1 MQLRNLFFDLGVL
14 PSKNFSL
21 PSIGVGN
28 LSMGGTGKSVVV
40 TYLIELFE
48 KSKSV
53 ATLSR
58 GYGRNTKGLRIASS
72 IDSAVTLGDEP
83 FQFFLRYPNLQVIVS
98 ENRMMGMK
106 AMQKLNPIPEMVVM
120 DDVMQHRWV
129 KPKLMIVTTDY
140 KKPYFNDFILP
151 VGELRE
157 LSSGINRA
165 DMILVTRT
173 PKDLSISQKESYLKN
188 IKTEVPVFFT
198 GIKYAKGLYQE
209 NQIKPKAML
218 KKGNFILVTGIAD
231 ASNLVDYL
239 QEKFSVFDHLNF
251 PDHHLF
257 SAADVQMIS
266 SRAADKIIITTE
278 KDYGRLS
285 PLLDS
290 DQLYYLKISLDFIFE
305 QDRIDFDKMVFEIA

>member
-98 ENRMMGMK
+98 ENRMMGME

-218 KKGNFILVTGIAD
+218 KKGNFILQT
-231 ASNLVDYL
+231 
-239 QEKFSVFDHLNF
+239 
-251 PDHHLF
+251 
-257 SAADVQMIS
+257 
-266 SRAADKIIITTE
+266 
-278 KDYGRLS
+278 
-285 PLLDS
+285 
-290 DQLYYLKISLDFIFE
+290 IFW
-305 QDRIDFDKMVFEIA
+305 KT